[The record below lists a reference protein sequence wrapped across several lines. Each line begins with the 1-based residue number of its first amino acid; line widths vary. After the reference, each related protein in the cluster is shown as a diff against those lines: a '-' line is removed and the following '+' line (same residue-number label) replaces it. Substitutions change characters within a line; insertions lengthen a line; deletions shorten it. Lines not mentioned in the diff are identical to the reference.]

1 MLFLEQ
7 EKEKFM
13 AWCHDIS
20 MKELALYFVSA
31 LGMLLIIFL
40 YYDALGITG
49 LFQWYRFGRNMGEC
63 FLLIFLTELMTGKN
77 LLHPFWRIGYIPFFS
92 WVLVFPYVLIHAVNG
107 MKDPTFNHL
116 SPYFLTAIGTLLL
129 IFL

>member
-31 LGMLLIIFL
+31 LGLLLIVFL
-40 YYDALGITG
+40 YYDTLGITG
-49 LFQWYRFGRNMGEC
+49 LFSG
-63 FLLIFLTELMTGKN
+63 TG
-77 LLHPFWRIGYIPFFS
+77 LEEIWESVSF
-92 WVLVFPYVLIHAVNG
+92 
-107 MKDPTFNHL
+107 
-116 SPYFLTAIGTLLL
+116 
-129 IFL
+129 

>member
-20 MKELALYFVSA
+20 MKELALYFISA
-31 LGMLLIIFL
+31 LGLLLLVFL

-63 FLLIFLTELMTGKN
+63 FLLIFLTELMTGKICST
-77 LLHPFWRIGYIPFFS
+77 LSGASDTFPFFLGPGIS
-92 WVLVFPYVLIHAVNG
+92 LCADSRGERHEGP
-107 MKDPTFNHL
+107 HL
-116 SPYFLTAIGTLLL
+116 
-129 IFL
+129 

>member
-31 LGMLLIIFL
+31 LGLLLLVFL

-49 LFQWYRFGRNMGEC
+49 HIQGYRFGRTMGAG
-63 FLLIFLTELMTGKN
+63 FLLI
-77 LLHPFWRIGYIPFFS
+77 I
-92 WVLVFPYVLIHAVNG
+92 
-107 MKDPTFNHL
+107 
-116 SPYFLTAIGTLLL
+116 
-129 IFL
+129 

>member
-31 LGMLLIIFL
+31 LGLLLIVFL

-63 FLLIFLTELMTGKN
+63 FLLIFLTELMTGKICST
-77 LLHPFWRIGYIPFFS
+77 PSGASDTFPSFPGS
-92 WVLVFPYVLIHAVNG
+92 W
-107 MKDPTFNHL
+107 
-116 SPYFLTAIGTLLL
+116 YFLMC
-129 IFL
+129 

>member
-1 MLFLEQ
+1 
-7 EKEKFM
+7 M

-31 LGMLLIIFL
+31 LGLLLLVFL

-63 FLLIFLTELMTGKN
+63 FLLIFLTELMTGKICSI
-77 LLHPFWRIGYIPFFS
+77 LSGAS
-92 WVLVFPYVLIHAVNG
+92 
-107 MKDPTFNHL
+107 DTFLSFLGPGISLCADSRDERHEGPHL
-116 SPYFLTAIGTLLL
+116 
-129 IFL
+129 

>member
-31 LGMLLIIFL
+31 LGLLLIIFL

-63 FLLIFLTELMTGKN
+63 FLLIFLTELMTGKICSI
-77 LLHPFWRIGYIPFFS
+77 LSGAS
-92 WVLVFPYVLIHAVNG
+92 GTFPSFPG
-107 MKDPTFNHL
+107 
-116 SPYFLTAIGTLLL
+116 S
-129 IFL
+129 

>member
-31 LGMLLIIFL
+31 LGLLLIIFL

-63 FLLIFLTELMTGKN
+63 FLLIFLTELMTGKICSI
-77 LLHPFWRIGYIPFFS
+77 LSGASDTFLSFPGS
-92 WVLVFPYVLIHAVNG
+92 W
-107 MKDPTFNHL
+107 
-116 SPYFLTAIGTLLL
+116 YFLMC
-129 IFL
+129 

>member
-20 MKELALYFVSA
+20 MKELALYFISA
-31 LGMLLIIFL
+31 LGLLLLVFL

-77 LLHPFWRIGYIPFFS
+77 LLHPFWRIGYIPFFPGS
-92 WVLVFPYVLIHAVNG
+92 W
-107 MKDPTFNHL
+107 
-116 SPYFLTAIGTLLL
+116 YFLMC
-129 IFL
+129 

>member
-31 LGMLLIIFL
+31 LGLLLLVFL

-49 LFQWYRFGRNMGEC
+49 LFQESVSF
-63 FLLIFLTELMTGKN
+63 
-77 LLHPFWRIGYIPFFS
+77 
-92 WVLVFPYVLIHAVNG
+92 
-107 MKDPTFNHL
+107 
-116 SPYFLTAIGTLLL
+116 
-129 IFL
+129 